1 MINKIWRNDMNDLLR
16 DGATLG
22 MIETYLNSHR
32 ALYGADDYFLTQA
45 LKQVKNMLAE
55 KRKLI
60 DEQTQADEMTYKE
73 YEIFMQNKGFDSDV
87 A

>member
-1 MINKIWRNDMNDLLR
+1 MINKIRRNDMNDLLR

-73 YEIFMQNKGFDSDV
+73 YEIFMQNKGFNSDV